1 MKSSSESAAQAR
13 MAIFD
18 FIEGCY
24 KPICRYSSLGQLSP
38 MELEQIQANRV
49 HARPQSSTK
58 SSQGQSYG

>member
-1 MKSSSESAAQAR
+1 